1 MDDTAFSP
9 ADAPATDADPST
21 GSGPGTQPGPI
32 ASAGRPGGA
41 QEGSANVSDAGRSRP
56 IEYDDAELAALAVQ
70 EAGRIA
76 RYLRESGLEVEQK
89 TSVSDVVTEADR
101 AAEESIT
108 SLLGRHRPD
117 DGILGEEGTL
127 VETDSDRRWAVDP
140 VDGTYNFV
148 SGSDYWCSAVA
159 LSGPDEYLLGAI
171 HRPAT
176 GETWIGGTESGAR
189 RGAVPLPRLEPGGL
203 ADGCLATY
211 LHPPFLSD
219 PDLAEPFR
227 RVSQGAATMRM
238 LGSGSLDLAAV
249 AEGKYSV
256 WCQHSCPE
264 WDWLPGKAIVEAA
277 GGRTAV
283 VEVAGYDWF
292 VAGRPGA
299 VEQAVALLSG
309 K

>member
-1 MDDTAFSP
+1 M
-9 ADAPATDADPST
+9 ATVGST
-21 GSGPGTQPGPI
+21 TPVPLH
-32 ASAGRPGGA
+32 
-41 QEGSANVSDAGRSRP
+41 SRT
-56 IEYDDAELAALAVQ
+56 IDYDDGELAALAVT
-70 EAGRIA
+70 EAGRVA

-101 AAEESIT
+101 AAEHSIT
-108 SLLGRHRPD
+108 SLLRRHRAG
-117 DGILGEEGTL
+117 DGILGEEGSL
-127 VETDSDRRWAVDP
+127 VEAQNERRWAVDP

-176 GETWIGGTESGAR
+176 GETWVGGSEIAAR
-189 RGAVPLPRLEPGGL
+189 RGATPLRPLEPGDL

-211 LHPPFLSD
+211 LHPPFLSE

-264 WDWLPGKAIVEAA
+264 WDWLPGKALVESA
-277 GGRTAV
+277 GGRTSV

-292 VAGRPGA
+292 VAGRPRA
-299 VEQAVALLSG
+299 VEQAVELLAG
-309 K
+309 G